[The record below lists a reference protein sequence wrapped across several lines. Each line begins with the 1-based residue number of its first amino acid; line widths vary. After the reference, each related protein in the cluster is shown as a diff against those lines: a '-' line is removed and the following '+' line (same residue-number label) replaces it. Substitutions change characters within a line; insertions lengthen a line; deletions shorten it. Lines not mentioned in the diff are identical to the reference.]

1 MKKPDTSKIDQAWPE
16 SGLEHVGKC
25 AYCGSA
31 ERTLAYKDV
40 QDWSFYCAPG
50 KWSYWDCTAC
60 KSLYLDPRPTQAT
73 IGVAYGSYYTHAAV
87 SRVSIIKKIKEK
99 IINEYFAFALNVDIK
114 PRLNIPAS
122 LRWVLYP
129 IKYKLVIPFGF
140 KALSE
145 LPKGKMLDVG
155 CGNGDTVF
163 YAKQIG
169 WQAKGIELDPVAV
182 NAAKSRGLDIVEG
195 TYENLSDYSNEY
207 DCVVC
212 SHVLEHV
219 YDPVKMLQ
227 LLSET
232 LKSNGVL
239 ILSLPNASSHL
250 RQQFGAYWRG
260 MEAPRHIAIP
270 TVEKIREVLVQLKFK
285 KIHINHN
292 TNKTLKQSELIFK
305 NSMHHK
311 IEDAIKNRKD
321 NNQSNQSNE
330 LLNSDF
336 IEIIATK

>member
-1 MKKPDTSKIDQAWPE
+1 MEKPDTSKIDQAWPE
-16 SGLEHVGKC
+16 ADLEHAGKC

-50 KWSYWDCTAC
+50 KWTYWDCTAC

-73 IGVAYGSYYTHAAV
+73 IGAAYGSYYTHAANT
-87 SRVSIIKKIKEK
+87 RISIIKKVKEK
-99 IINEYFAFALNVDIK
+99 IINEYLAFKLNVNIK

-122 LRWVLYP
+122 LSWVLYP
-129 IKYKLVIPFGF
+129 IKYKVPLPFGF
-140 KALSE
+140 KELAE

-182 NAAKSRGLDIVEG
+182 NASKSRGLDIVEG
-195 TYENLSDYSNEY
+195 TYECLSNYSSEY

-227 LLSET
+227 LLSQT

-239 ILSLPNASSHL
+239 ILSLPNAPSHL
-250 RQQFGAYWRG
+250 RRQFGA
-260 MEAPRHIAIP
+260 
-270 TVEKIREVLVQLKFK
+270 T
-285 KIHINHN
+285 
-292 TNKTLKQSELIFK
+292 
-305 NSMHHK
+305 
-311 IEDAIKNRKD
+311 
-321 NNQSNQSNE
+321 
-330 LLNSDF
+330 
-336 IEIIATK
+336 

>member
-1 MKKPDTSKIDQAWPE
+1 MKTPNTSKIDQAWPE
-16 SGLEHVGKC
+16 SGLENVGKC

-50 KWSYWDCTAC
+50 KWIYWHCSVC
-60 KSLYLDPRPTQAT
+60 KSLYLDPRPTQQT
-73 IGVAYGSYYTHAAV
+73 IGAAYGSYYTHAAI
-87 SRVSIIKKIKEK
+87 SRISIIKKIKEK
-99 IINEYFAFALNVDIK
+99 TINEYYKFTLNVDIK
-114 PRLNIPAS
+114 PRLNIPAA

-129 IKYKLVIPFGF
+129 LKYKVAIPFGF
-140 KALSE
+140 KELAE

-182 NAAKSRGLDIVEG
+182 TAAKSRGLDIVEG
-195 TYENLSDYSNEY
+195 TYENLSNYSNEF

-227 LLSET
+227 LLTET

-250 RQQFGAYWRG
+250 RRQFGAYWRG

-270 TVEKIREVLVQLKFK
+270 TVEKIKEMLVQLKFK
-285 KIHINHN
+285 KIYINHN

-305 NSMHHK
+305 NAMQFK
-311 IEDAIKNRKD
+311 AKQPVKNREYID
-321 NNQSNQSNE
+321 QSSGV
-330 LLNSDF
+330 LSSDF
-336 IEIIATK
+336 IEIIAIK